1 MSFWRKYVPV
11 AQRRAKAKREI
22 KGLLK
27 KGQTPQPVSV
37 EGRAMATSFWGKAW
51 CDHLESFSDYSNRLP
66 RGRTYARNG
75 SICHLE
81 ISSGRIDAIVS
92 GSNLYEISITITPLP
107 RDRWNAIVQKAA
119 GGIGSVI
126 ELLRGE
132 LSHEVMR
139 LVTDKSEGLFPKP
152 AEIKLKC
159 SCPDWA
165 DLCKHLAAVL
175 YGVGNRLDTRPDL
188 LFLLRGVDPQELI
201 STSIALPDSARAT
214 HAIPDSALS
223 GLFGITLDLT
233 PPTENVAPKSLRSRP
248 VATARKVTPTPR
260 NPARRVKPIT
270 GPAIQRLRKRLGMTP
285 EAFAKT
291 LGVSLAS
298 VLRWE
303 QIAGE
308 VRLHAASRAALE
320 TLVSQPK
327 VPRKIKP

>member
-11 AQRRAKAKREI
+11 AQRRTKAQREI

-27 KGQTPQPVSV
+27 KGQTPQPIAI

-92 GSNLYEISITITPLP
+92 GSSLYKISVAIAPLP
-107 RDRWNAIVQKAA
+107 KAQWATIVQKAA

-132 LSHEVMR
+132 FSHEIMG
-139 LVTDKSEGLFPKP
+139 LVADKSNGLFPKP

-201 STSIALPDSARAT
+201 STSIALPDAAKGD

-233 PPTENVAPKSLRSRP
+233 APPEKKEPKSPKGRPTAMTKEVTSSPRSSTRS
-248 VATARKVTPTPR
+248 
-260 NPARRVKPIT
+260 VKPIT
-270 GPAIQRLRKRLGMTP
+270 GLAIRRLRKRLGMNP
-285 EAFAKT
+285 EAFAST

-298 VLRWE
+298 VQRWE
-303 QIAGE
+303 QVTGE
-308 VRLHAASRAALE
+308 VGLQAASRAALE
-320 TLVSQPK
+320 TLRAQSKDAVK
-327 VPRKIKP
+327 K

>member
-11 AQRRAKAKREI
+11 AQRRAKANREI

-27 KGQTPQPVSV
+27 KGQTPQPIAID
-37 EGRAMATSFWGKAW
+37 GRAMATSFWGKAW

-92 GSNLYEISITITPLP
+92 GSSLYKISVTIVPLP
-107 RDRWNAIVQKAA
+107 RGRWNAIVQKAA

-132 LSHEVMR
+132 FSHEIMS
-139 LVTDKSEGLFPKP
+139 LVADKSGGLFPKP

-201 STSIALPDSARAT
+201 STSIALPAT
-214 HAIPDSALS
+214 AKGNHAIPDNALS

-233 PPTENVAPKSLRSRP
+233 APTCTKEPKSPTGRP
-248 VATARKVTPTPR
+248 ASKTKKVTPSPR
-260 NPARRVKPIT
+260 SSARSVKPIT
-270 GPAIQRLRKRLGMTP
+270 GLAIRRLRKRLGMDP
-285 EAFAKT
+285 EAFAT
-291 LGVSLAS
+291 ALGVSLAS
-298 VLRWE
+298 VQRWE
-303 QIAGE
+303 QVTGE

-320 TLVSQPK
+320 TLRNQS
-327 VPRKIKP
+327 

>member
-1 MSFWRKYVPV
+1 MPFWRKYVPV

-27 KGQTPQPVSV
+27 KGQTPQPIAID
-37 EGRAMATSFWGKAW
+37 GRAMATSFWGKAW
-51 CDHLESFSDYSNRLP
+51 CAHLESFSDYSNRLP

-92 GSNLYEISITITPLP
+92 GSNLYKISVTIAPLP
-107 RDRWNAIVQKAA
+107 KDRWNAIVQKAA

-132 LSHEVMR
+132 FSNEIMSIVA
-139 LVTDKSEGLFPKP
+139 DKSDGLFPKP
-152 AEIKLKC
+152 AEIELRC

-188 LFLLRGVDPQELI
+188 LFLLRGVDPEELI
-201 STSIALPDSARAT
+201 STNIALPDTATGT

-223 GLFGITLDLT
+223 SLFGINLDLT
-233 PPTENVAPKSLRSRP
+233 PSPEKETSKSLG
-248 VATARKVTPTPR
+248 ARRGAKTKVTTQPPR
-260 NPARRVKPIT
+260 RTTTRTKPLT
-270 GPAIQRLRKRLGMTP
+270 GLAIRRLRKRAGMTP
-285 EAFAKT
+285 EAFATT
-291 LGVSLAS
+291 LGVSVAS

-303 QIAGE
+303 RITGE
-308 VRLHAASRAALE
+308 VRLRAASRAALE
-320 TLVSQPK
+320 SLRNQPGDTAK
-327 VPRKIKP
+327 K

>member
-27 KGQTPQPVSV
+27 KGQTPQPIAID
-37 EGRAMATSFWGKAW
+37 GRAMATSFWGKAW
-51 CDHLESFSDYSNRLP
+51 CAHLESFSDYSNRLP

-92 GSNLYEISITITPLP
+92 GSNLYKISVTIAPLP
-107 RDRWNAIVQKAA
+107 KDRWNAIVQKAA

-132 LSHEVMR
+132 FSHEIMG
-139 LVTDKSEGLFPKP
+139 LVADKSDGLFPKP

-201 STSIALPDSARAT
+201 STTIALPDTGTGT

-223 GLFGITLDLT
+223 NLFGITLDLT
-233 PPTENVAPKSLRSRP
+233 APSAKEKPKSLKERP
-248 VATARKVTPTPR
+248 AARIEKASPTPR
-260 NPARRVKPIT
+260 SRARSVKPIT
-270 GPAIQRLRKRLGMTP
+270 GLAIRRLRKRLGMTP
-285 EAFAKT
+285 EAFAGT
-291 LGVSLAS
+291 LGVSVAS
-298 VLRWE
+298 VQRWE
-303 QIAGE
+303 QIDGE
-308 VRLHAASRAALE
+308 VRLHAASRVALE
-320 TLVSQPK
+320 SLRSQSRSSAK
-327 VPRKIKP
+327 R

>member
-11 AQRRAKAKREI
+11 AQRRANAKREI

-27 KGQTPQPVSV
+27 KGQTPQPIAI

-51 CDHLESFSDYSNRLP
+51 CAHLESFSDYSNRLP

-92 GSNLYEISITITPLP
+92 GSSLYKISVAIAPLP
-107 RDRWNAIVQKAA
+107 KAQWATIVQKAA

-132 LSHEVMR
+132 FSHEIMS
-139 LVTDKSEGLFPKP
+139 LVADKSDGLFPKP

-188 LFLLRGVDPQELI
+188 LFLLRGVDPEELI
-201 STSIALPDSARAT
+201 STSIALPDAVKGD
-214 HAIPDSALS
+214 HVVPDTALS
-223 GLFGITLDLT
+223 GLFGINLDLT
-233 PPTENVAPKSLRSRP
+233 PPPEKKEPKSPKGRP
-248 VATARKVTPTPR
+248 AEKTTEVTPAPR
-260 NPARRVKPIT
+260 RTTRSVKPIT
-270 GPAIQRLRKRLGMTP
+270 GLAIRRLRKRLGMTP
-285 EAFAKT
+285 EAFAST

-298 VLRWE
+298 VQRWE
-303 QIAGE
+303 LITGE

-320 TLVSQPK
+320 TLRSQSK
-327 VPRKIKP
+327 GAVKK

>member
-1 MSFWRKYVPV
+1 MPFWRKYVPV
-11 AQRRAKAKREI
+11 AQRRARAKREL
-22 KGLLK
+22 KSLLK
-27 KGQTPQPVSV
+27 KGQTPLPIAI

-51 CDHLESFSDYSNRLP
+51 CAHLESFSDYSNRLP

-75 SICHLE
+75 SVCHLE

-92 GSNLYEISITITPLP
+92 GSNLYKISVTIAPLP
-107 RDRWNAIVQKAA
+107 RERWNAIVQKAA

-132 LSHEVMR
+132 FSDEIMG
-139 LVTDKSEGLFPKP
+139 LVADKSDGLFPSP

-201 STSIALPDSARAT
+201 STNIVLPETASGT
-214 HAIPDSALS
+214 HAIPDGALS

-233 PPTENVAPKSLRSRP
+233 PPTEKMESKSLKDRAAAVTKKATPQPRSR
-248 VATARKVTPTPR
+248 
-260 NPARRVKPIT
+260 ARRVKPIT
-270 GPAIQRLRKRLGMTP
+270 GLAIRRLRKRLGMTS
-285 EAFAKT
+285 EAFAST
-291 LGVSLAS
+291 LGVSVAS
-298 VLRWE
+298 VQRWE
-303 QIAGE
+303 QVAGE
-308 VRLHAASRAALE
+308 VGLQAASRTALE
-320 TLVSQPK
+320 TLRSQSDAA
-327 VPRKIKP
+327 RKK